1 MDKDKRMNTDCA
13 ALEWIWLEM
22 YSKSGVIFISGVHAC
37 PRSACRRRIQGHKVP
52 VKVNETAIVIVDNA
66 RMLETRIEQVRQE
79 EVDSDRY
86 M

>member
-22 YSKSGVIFISGVHAC
+22 YSKSGVMFISGVHAC
-37 PRSACRRRIQGHKVP
+37 HRSACRRCIQGHEFSVN
-52 VKVNETAIVIVDNA
+52 VNETAVVTVDDP
-66 RMLETRIEQVRQE
+66 RMLETRTEHVRQE
-79 EVDSDRY
+79 KVDSDHY